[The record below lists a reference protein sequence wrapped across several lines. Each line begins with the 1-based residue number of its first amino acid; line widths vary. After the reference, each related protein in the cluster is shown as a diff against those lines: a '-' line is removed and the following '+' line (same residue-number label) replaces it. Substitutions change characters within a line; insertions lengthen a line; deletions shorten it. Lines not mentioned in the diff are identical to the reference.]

1 MVSDK
6 LINLAESARY
16 DVCMSSCAKGSSGR
30 QGRSRKPDNP
40 LKEWI
45 YPASVPGQGEVH
57 ILKILQ
63 SNSCRNNCSYCQF
76 ASSNGGIKR
85 ISLSP
90 DELAA
95 SFMSLVYSRL
105 VAGIFLSSG
114 VCRSP
119 AKAMEDM
126 VKTADIIRNRYSF
139 KGYIH
144 LKIIP
149 GSPEH
154 LIDKAASLA
163 NRLSIN
169 METPTE
175 HHLLSIAPDKK
186 IKRDIIPA
194 ISRISKLL
202 QAQKNGCN
210 NELIRTASQTT
221 QFVVGAADEKDF
233 EIMTAVDKLYRD
245 YYMFRAYFS
254 AFQKRWSSKTD
265 SSVRPMT
272 ADRSYSSDISGSSA
286 NPYFSENNG
295 LEGSPLLRE
304 HRLYQCDFLLRAYG
318 FRFPD
323 LVFDSMGNIPLE
335 TDPKTA
341 WAMLNPQLYPVEINK
356 ADFNTLLRVPGI
368 GPVAAER
375 IIRMR
380 RANRISDIETL
391 KGSGAWII
399 RAAGWIELNGRS
411 PVFSE
416 SEKSFIPKQGWLFEE
431 LSPKGWR
438 QAGSI
443 NQKNRADDKGT
454 KADEKAAQI
463 KSAAAYSYPGQEGKW
478 VNYQFRKSDKKVWCR

>member
-1 MVSDK
+1 MLNQK
-6 LINLAESARY
+6 IIHLAESARY
-16 DVCMSSCAKGSSGR
+16 DVCMSSCATGSSGK

-40 LKEWI
+40 LREWI
-45 YPASVPGQGEVH
+45 YPASVPGQGKVH

-63 SNSCRNNCSYCQF
+63 SNSCQNNCSYCQF
-76 ASSNGGIKR
+76 ASSNANIQR

-95 SFMSLVYSRL
+95 SFMGLVYSRL
-105 VAGIFLSSG
+105 VEGLFLSSG

-119 AKAMEDM
+119 SKAMEDM
-126 VKTADIIRNRYSF
+126 VKTADIIRNRYKF

-149 GSPEH
+149 GCPEH

-169 METPTE
+169 METPTDE
-175 HHLLSIAPDKK
+175 HLLSIAPDKG
-186 IKRDIIPA
+186 IKRDILPA
-194 ISRISKLL
+194 ISRVSKLL
-202 QAQKNGCN
+202 QARKSGSSGSS
-210 NELIRTASQTT
+210 IKTASQTT
-221 QFVVGAADEKDF
+221 QFVVGAADENDF
-233 EIMTAVDKLYRD
+233 EIMNAVDTLYRD

-254 AFQKRWSSKTD
+254 AFQKRWSS
-265 SSVRPMT
+265 R
-272 ADRSYSSDISGSSA
+272 ADTESQPRHA
-286 NPYFSENNG
+286 ERQG

-323 LVFDSMGNIPLE
+323 IVFDCVGNLPLE

-341 WAMLNPQLYPVEINK
+341 WAMLNPQLYPVEINT
-356 ADFNTLLRVPGI
+356 ADFHTLLRVPGI

-380 RANRISDIETL
+380 RSNLIKDIETL
-391 KGSGAWII
+391 KGSGAWTR
-399 RAAGWIELNGRS
+399 RAAGWIELNGHA

-416 SEKSFIPKQGWLFEE
+416 SEKSFVPQQGWLFEE

-438 QAGSI
+438 QAGTPRTPEAHQES
-443 NQKNRADDKGT
+443 T
-454 KADEKAAQI
+454 KAASRPLPPGAGAQKTPKAHQDTTSTPAPPA
-463 KSAAAYSYPGQEGKW
+463 SAYSYPGQAGKW
-478 VNYQFRKSDKKVWCR
+478 VNYQFGKSDKKIWCR